1 MGRCTVV
8 VFMLLFVCN
17 MYGQQRF
24 LSNHPRLLFTGA
36 EEAAVKQLIQNNQL
50 AGELAEFLK
59 AKADTLAITPQKP
72 YLKDKYGNILWT
84 SRSYVNRLGTLALA
98 YRLYGERKYLDAANE
113 ALLWVCNYPDW
124 DPPHYL
130 DTAEMA
136 TAVAIAYD
144 WLYDA
149 LPTSTKDLVK
159 KCLYERAIVRV
170 LREYEKG
177 SLGSWAK
184 RETNWNVVCNTGM
197 VLAALG
203 IAEDY
208 PKEAAVILD
217 NAAKYMPNCL
227 KHFAPDGVCYEGP
240 AYWGYTTSYLTLYLK
255 AVADNDNGKGGIAQ
269 LPGLERTALYQKR
282 TLTPSGRLFNFGNA
296 GADAQNSPAF
306 FLFSRM
312 YNQPEVAEWYRE
324 KLKLTMQDNLLLH
337 QLFFL
342 SLPWFDNASPKKVE
356 KIPALEIYH
365 NTINDIIVFNGNR
378 NKKGSLFLIAKGGEP
393 RQAHQHLDGGT
404 FIVESNGV
412 CWTED
417 LGADDYISKPFSLRE
432 VIARVK
438 AVLRRTQQGFW
449 DGRPDG
455 QRWKYFRNNN
465 FSHNT
470 LSIDHKIQYANGE
483 AFVCE
488 EHTDAKQPSVKL
500 DMTTLYK
507 DQASSV
513 FRTFKLLN
521 DYTIE
526 ITDEVD
532 LLSPQSIVSWIASTK
547 AQVEVKENRVHLTHE
562 GKHFYMEI
570 IAPAGATF
578 KTYPAKNTYKGE
590 YPIEGYNMLEAEC
603 GLEGGKGKVVVRMSS
618 KRNMR

>member
-24 LSNHPRLLFTGA
+24 LSTHPRLLFTGA

-417 LGADDYISKPFSLRE
+417 LGADDYALP
-432 VIARVK
+432 
-438 AVLRRTQQGFW
+438 GFW
-449 DGRPDG
+449 DGRPNG

-590 YPIEGYNMLEAEC
+590 YPIDGYNMLEAKC

>member
-1 MGRCTVV
+1 MSRSTTVLL
-8 VFMLLFVCN
+8 MLLFVCN
-17 MYGQQRF
+17 VYSQQRF

-36 EEAAVKQLIQNNQL
+36 EETAVKQLIQNDPL

-59 AKADTLAITPQKP
+59 AKADTLTITPQKP

-84 SRSYVNRLGTLALA
+84 SRAYVNRLGTLALA
-98 YRLYGERKYLDAANE
+98 YRIYGERKYLDAANE

-124 DPPHYL
+124 DPSHYL

-144 WLYDA
+144 WLYDTLPA
-149 LPTSTKDLVK
+149 LTKELVK

-177 SLGSWAK
+177 GSGSWAK

-197 VLAALG
+197 VIAALG

-208 PKEAAVILD
+208 PKETAVILD

-240 AYWGYTTSYLTLYLK
+240 AYWQYTASYLALYLK
-255 AVADNDNGKGGIAQ
+255 AVADNDNGKGDIAQ

-312 YNQPEVAEWYRE
+312 YSQPEVAEWYRE

-342 SLPWFDNASPKKVE
+342 SLPWFDNASPE
-356 KIPALEIYH
+356 KAEKMPALEIYH

-378 NKKGSLFLIAKGGEP
+378 KKKGSLFLIAKGGEP

-417 LGADDYISKPFSLRE
+417 LGSDDYSLP
-432 VIARVK
+432 
-438 AVLRRTQQGFW
+438 GFW

-465 FSHNT
+465 LSHNT

-488 EHTDAKQPSVKL
+488 EHPEAKQPSAKL

-526 ITDEVD
+526 ITDEVE
-532 LLSPQSIVSWIASTK
+532 LLSPQSIISWISSTK
-547 AQVEVKENRVHLTHE
+547 AQVEVEGNRVHLTRD

-570 IAPAGATF
+570 IAPVGAVF

-590 YPIEGYNMLEAEC
+590 YPIEGYNMLEATC
-603 GLEGGKGKVVVRMSS
+603 GLDGGKGKIVVRMSS
-618 KRNMR
+618 KRKMK

>member
-1 MGRCTVV
+1 MGRCTTVLL
-8 VFMLLFVCN
+8 MLLFVCN
-17 MYGQQRF
+17 VYSQQSF

-36 EEAAVKQLIQNNQL
+36 EETAVKQLIQNDPL

-59 AKADTLAITPQKP
+59 AKADTLTITPQKP

-84 SRSYVNRLGTLALA
+84 SRAYVNRLGTLALA
-98 YRLYGERKYLDAANE
+98 YRIYGERKYLDAANE

-124 DPPHYL
+124 DPSHYL

-144 WLYDA
+144 WLYDT
-149 LPTSTKDLVK
+149 LPASTKELVK

-177 SLGSWAK
+177 GSGSWAK

-197 VLAALG
+197 VIAALG

-208 PKEAAVILD
+208 PEETAVILD

-240 AYWGYTTSYLTLYLK
+240 AYWQYTASYLALYLK
-255 AVADNDNGKGGIAQ
+255 AVADNDNGKGDIAQ

-312 YNQPEVAEWYRE
+312 YSQPEVAEWYRE
-324 KLKLTMQDNLLLH
+324 KLKLTLQDNLLLH

-342 SLPWFDNASPKKVE
+342 SLPWFDNASPE
-356 KIPALEIYH
+356 KAEKMPALEIYH

-378 NKKGSLFLIAKGGEP
+378 KKKGSLFLIAKGGEP

-417 LGADDYISKPFSLRE
+417 LGSDDYSLP
-432 VIARVK
+432 
-438 AVLRRTQQGFW
+438 GFW

-465 FSHNT
+465 LSHNT

-488 EHTDAKQPSVKL
+488 EHPEAKQPSAKL

-526 ITDEVD
+526 ITDEVE
-532 LLSPQSIVSWIASTK
+532 LLSPQSIISWISSTK
-547 AQVEVKENRVHLTHE
+547 AQVEVEGNRVHLTRD

-570 IAPAGATF
+570 IAPVGAVF

-590 YPIEGYNMLEAEC
+590 YPIEGYNMLEATC
-603 GLEGGKGKVVVRMSS
+603 GLDGGKGKIVVRMSS
-618 KRNMR
+618 KRKMK

>member
-1 MGRCTVV
+1 
-8 VFMLLFVCN
+8 
-17 MYGQQRF
+17 
-24 LSNHPRLLFTGA
+24 
-36 EEAAVKQLIQNNQL
+36 
-50 AGELAEFLK
+50 
-59 AKADTLAITPQKP
+59 
-72 YLKDKYGNILWT
+72 
-84 SRSYVNRLGTLALA
+84 
-98 YRLYGERKYLDAANE
+98 
-113 ALLWVCNYPDW
+113 
-124 DPPHYL
+124 
-130 DTAEMA
+130 
-136 TAVAIAYD
+136 
-144 WLYDA
+144 
-149 LPTSTKDLVK
+149 
-159 KCLYERAIVRV
+159 
-170 LREYEKG
+170 
-177 SLGSWAK
+177 
-184 RETNWNVVCNTGM
+184 
-197 VLAALG
+197 
-203 IAEDY
+203 
-208 PKEAAVILD
+208 
-217 NAAKYMPNCL
+217 
-227 KHFAPDGVCYEGP
+227 
-240 AYWGYTTSYLTLYLK
+240 
-255 AVADNDNGKGGIAQ
+255 
-269 LPGLERTALYQKR
+269 
-282 TLTPSGRLFNFGNA
+282 
-296 GADAQNSPAF
+296 
-306 FLFSRM
+306 M

-417 LGADDYISKPFSLRE
+417 LGADDYALP
-432 VIARVK
+432 
-438 AVLRRTQQGFW
+438 GFW

-547 AQVEVKENRVHLTHE
+547 AQVEVKENRVRLTHE

-570 IAPAGATF
+570 IAPL
-578 KTYPAKNTYKGE
+578 KPY
-590 YPIEGYNMLEAEC
+590 EC
-603 GLEGGKGKVVVRMSS
+603 KV
-618 KRNMR
+618 MRSI

>member
-1 MGRCTVV
+1 MSRSTTVLL
-8 VFMLLFVCN
+8 MLLFVCN
-17 MYGQQRF
+17 VYSQQRF

-36 EEAAVKQLIQNNQL
+36 EETAVKQLIQNDPL

-59 AKADTLAITPQKP
+59 AKADTLTITPQKP

-84 SRSYVNRLGTLALA
+84 SRAYVNRLGTLALA
-98 YRLYGERKYLDAANE
+98 YRIYGERKYLDAANE

-124 DPPHYL
+124 DPSHYL

-144 WLYDA
+144 WLYDT
-149 LPTSTKDLVK
+149 LPASTKELVK

-177 SLGSWAK
+177 GSGSWAK

-197 VLAALG
+197 VIAALG

-208 PKEAAVILD
+208 PEETAVILD

-240 AYWGYTTSYLTLYLK
+240 AYWQYTASYLALYLK
-255 AVADNDNGKGGIAQ
+255 TVADNDNGKGDIAQ

-312 YNQPEVAEWYRE
+312 YSQPEVAEWYRE
-324 KLKLTMQDNLLLH
+324 KLKLTLQDNLLLH

-342 SLPWFDNASPKKVE
+342 SLPWFDNASPE
-356 KIPALEIYH
+356 KAEKMPALEIYH

-378 NKKGSLFLIAKGGEP
+378 KKKGSLFLIAKGGEP

-417 LGADDYISKPFSLRE
+417 LGSDDYSLP
-432 VIARVK
+432 
-438 AVLRRTQQGFW
+438 GFW

-465 FSHNT
+465 LSHNT

-488 EHTDAKQPSVKL
+488 EHPEAKQPSAKL

-526 ITDEVD
+526 ITDEVE
-532 LLSPQSIVSWIASTK
+532 LLSPQSIISWISSTK
-547 AQVEVKENRVHLTHE
+547 AQVEVEGNRVHLTRD

-570 IAPAGATF
+570 IAPVGAVF
-578 KTYPAKNTYKGE
+578 QTYPAKNTYKGE
-590 YPIEGYNMLEAEC
+590 YPIEGYNMLEATC
-603 GLEGGKGKVVVRMSS
+603 GLDGGKGKIVVRMSS
-618 KRNMR
+618 KRKMK

>member
-1 MGRCTVV
+1 MSRSTTVLL
-8 VFMLLFVCN
+8 MLLFVCN
-17 MYGQQRF
+17 VYSQQRF

-36 EEAAVKQLIQNNQL
+36 EETAVKQLIQNDPL

-59 AKADTLAITPQKP
+59 AKADTLTITPQKP

-84 SRSYVNRLGTLALA
+84 SRAYVNRLGTLALA
-98 YRLYGERKYLDAANE
+98 YRIYGERKYLDAANE

-124 DPPHYL
+124 DPSHYL

-144 WLYDA
+144 WLYDT
-149 LPTSTKDLVK
+149 LPASTKELVK

-177 SLGSWAK
+177 GSGSWAK

-197 VLAALG
+197 VIAALG

-208 PKEAAVILD
+208 PEETAVILD

-240 AYWGYTTSYLTLYLK
+240 AYWQYTASYLALYLK
-255 AVADNDNGKGGIAQ
+255 AVADNDNGKGDIAQ

-296 GADAQNSPAF
+296 GADAQNSPVF

-312 YNQPEVAEWYRE
+312 YSQPEVAEWYRE
-324 KLKLTMQDNLLLH
+324 KLKLTLQDNLLLH

-342 SLPWFDNASPKKVE
+342 SLPWFDNASPE
-356 KIPALEIYH
+356 KAEKMPALEIYH

-378 NKKGSLFLIAKGGEP
+378 KKKGSLFLIAKGGEP

-417 LGADDYISKPFSLRE
+417 LGSDDYSLP
-432 VIARVK
+432 
-438 AVLRRTQQGFW
+438 GFW

-465 FSHNT
+465 LSHNT

-488 EHTDAKQPSVKL
+488 EHPEAKQPSAKL

-526 ITDEVD
+526 ITDEVE
-532 LLSPQSIVSWIASTK
+532 LLSPQSIISWISSTK
-547 AQVEVKENRVHLTHE
+547 AQVEVEGNRVHLTRD

-570 IAPAGATF
+570 IAPVGAVF

-590 YPIEGYNMLEAEC
+590 YPIEGYNMLEATC
-603 GLEGGKGKVVVRMSS
+603 GLDGGKGKIVVRMSS
-618 KRNMR
+618 KRKMK

>member
-1 MGRCTVV
+1 MRKLFFKWVVDWNRCIAVL
-8 VFMLLFVCN
+8 FMLLFAHN
-17 MYGQQRF
+17 IYSQQRF
-24 LSNHPRLLFTGA
+24 LSNHPRLLFTGV
-36 EEAAVKQLIQNNQL
+36 EEAGVKQLAESDPL
-50 AGELAEFLK
+50 AGELAKFLK
-59 AKADTLAITPQKP
+59 AKADTLTVTPQKP
-72 YLKDKYGNILWT
+72 YVKDKFGNILWT
-84 SRSYVNRLGTLALA
+84 SRAYVNRLGTLALA
-98 YRLYGERKYLDAANE
+98 YRIYGERKYLDGVNE

-144 WLYDA
+144 WLYDV
-149 LPTSTKDLVK
+149 LPASTKEQAK
-159 KCLYERAIVRV
+159 KCLYERGIVRV

-177 SLGSWAK
+177 GSGSWAK

-197 VLAALG
+197 VIAALA

-208 PKEAAVILD
+208 PKEAATVLD

-227 KHFAPDGVCYEGP
+227 SHFAPDGVCYEGP
-240 AYWGYTTSYLTLYLK
+240 AYWQYTASYLALYLK
-255 AVADNDNGKGGIAQ
+255 AVADNDSGKGGIAQ

-296 GADAQNSPAF
+296 GADAQNSPAS

-312 YNQPEVAEWYRE
+312 YDQPEVAEWYRE
-324 KLKLTMQDNLLLH
+324 RLKLTLQDNLPLH

-342 SLPWFDNASPKKVE
+342 SLPWFDNASPKKAE

-404 FIVESNGV
+404 FIVESNGI

-417 LGADDYISKPFSLRE
+417 LGSDDYSLP
-432 VIARVK
+432 
-438 AVLRRTQQGFW
+438 GFW

-470 LSIDHKIQYANGE
+470 LSIDHQIQYANGE

-513 FRTFKLLN
+513 FRTFTLLN
-521 DYTIE
+521 DRTME
-526 ITDEVD
+526 VADEVE
-532 LLSPQSIVSWIASTK
+532 LLSPQSIVSWIVSTK
-547 AQVEVKENRVHLTHE
+547 AKVEVDGNRAHLTQD
-562 GKHFYMEI
+562 GKHFYLEI
-570 IAPAGATF
+570 IAPTGATF

-590 YPIEGYNMLEAEC
+590 YPIEGFYTLEAEC
-603 GLEGGKGKVVVRMSS
+603 GLKNGKGKIVVRMSS
-618 KRNMR
+618 EK

>member
-378 NKKGSLFLIAKGGEP
+378 NKKGSLFLIAKGEP

-417 LGADDYISKPFSLRE
+417 LGADDYALP
-432 VIARVK
+432 
-438 AVLRRTQQGFW
+438 GFW

-547 AQVEVKENRVHLTHE
+547 AQVEVKENRVRLTHE

>member
-1 MGRCTVV
+1 MGRCTTVLL
-8 VFMLLFVCN
+8 MLLFVCN
-17 MYGQQRF
+17 VYSQQRF

-36 EEAAVKQLIQNNQL
+36 EETAVKQLIQNDPL

-59 AKADTLAITPQKP
+59 AKADTLTITPQKP

-84 SRSYVNRLGTLALA
+84 SRAYVNRLGTLALA
-98 YRLYGERKYLDAANE
+98 YRIYGERKYLDAANE

-124 DPPHYL
+124 DPSHYL

-144 WLYDA
+144 WLYDT
-149 LPTSTKDLVK
+149 LPASTKELVK

-177 SLGSWAK
+177 GSGSWAK

-197 VLAALG
+197 VIAALG

-208 PKEAAVILD
+208 PKETAVILD

-240 AYWGYTTSYLTLYLK
+240 AYWQYTASYLALYLK
-255 AVADNDNGKGGIAQ
+255 AVADNDNGKGDIAQ

-312 YNQPEVAEWYRE
+312 YSQPEVAEWYRE
-324 KLKLTMQDNLLLH
+324 KLKLTLQDNLLLH

-342 SLPWFDNASPKKVE
+342 SLPWFDNASPE
-356 KIPALEIYH
+356 KAEKMPALEIYH

-378 NKKGSLFLIAKGGEP
+378 KKKGSLFLIAKGGEP

-417 LGADDYISKPFSLRE
+417 LGSDDYSLP
-432 VIARVK
+432 
-438 AVLRRTQQGFW
+438 GFW

-465 FSHNT
+465 LSHNT

-488 EHTDAKQPSVKL
+488 EHPEAKQPSAKL

-526 ITDEVD
+526 ITDEVE
-532 LLSPQSIVSWIASTK
+532 LLSPQSIISWISSTK
-547 AQVEVKENRVHLTHE
+547 AQVEVEGNRVHLTRD

-570 IAPAGATF
+570 IAPVGAVF

-590 YPIEGYNMLEAEC
+590 YPIEGYNMLEATC
-603 GLEGGKGKVVVRMSS
+603 GLDGGKGKIVVRMSS
-618 KRNMR
+618 KRKMK

>member
-1 MGRCTVV
+1 MCSFYIFNKSGLSPKSIADVGRYMVTLL
-8 VFMLLFVCN
+8 LLFFVSN
-17 MYGQQRF
+17 SYSQQRF
-24 LSNHPRLLFTGA
+24 LSNHPRLLFTEI
-36 EEAAVKQLIQNNQL
+36 EEAAVKQLVQSNSL

-59 AKADTLAITPQKP
+59 AKADTLTITPQKP

-84 SRSYVNRLGTLALA
+84 SRAYVNRLGTLALA
-98 YRLYGERKYLDAANE
+98 YRIYGERKYLDAANE

-124 DPPHYL
+124 DPSHYL

-144 WLYDA
+144 WLYDT
-149 LPTSTKDLVK
+149 LPASTKELVK

-177 SLGSWAK
+177 GSGSWAK

-197 VLAALG
+197 VIAALG

-208 PKEAAVILD
+208 PEETAVILD

-240 AYWGYTTSYLTLYLK
+240 AYWQYTASYLALYLK
-255 AVADNDNGKGGIAQ
+255 AVADNDNGKGDIAQ

-312 YNQPEVAEWYRE
+312 YSQPEVAEWYRE
-324 KLKLTMQDNLLLH
+324 KLKLTLQDNLLLH

-342 SLPWFDNASPKKVE
+342 SLPWFDNASPE
-356 KIPALEIYH
+356 KAEKMPALEIYH

-378 NKKGSLFLIAKGGEP
+378 KKKGSLFLIAKGGEP

-417 LGADDYISKPFSLRE
+417 LGSDDYSLP
-432 VIARVK
+432 
-438 AVLRRTQQGFW
+438 GFW

-465 FSHNT
+465 LSHNT

-488 EHTDAKQPSVKL
+488 EHPEAKQPSAKL

-526 ITDEVD
+526 ITDEVE
-532 LLSPQSIVSWIASTK
+532 LLSPQSIISWISSTK
-547 AQVEVKENRVHLTHE
+547 AQVEVEGNRVHLTRD

-570 IAPAGATF
+570 IAPVGAVF

-590 YPIEGYNMLEAEC
+590 YPIEGYNMLEATC
-603 GLEGGKGKVVVRMSS
+603 GLDGGKGKIVVRMSS
-618 KRNMR
+618 KRKMK

>member
-1 MGRCTVV
+1 MINLLFKLIADMSRSTTVLL
-8 VFMLLFVCN
+8 MLLFVCN
-17 MYGQQRF
+17 VYSQQRF

-36 EEAAVKQLIQNNQL
+36 EETAVKQLIQNDPL

-59 AKADTLAITPQKP
+59 AKADTLTITPQKP

-84 SRSYVNRLGTLALA
+84 SRAYVNRLGTLALA

-113 ALLWVCNYPDW
+113 ALLWVCDYPDW

-149 LPTSTKDLVK
+149 LPASTKELVK
-159 KCLYERAIVRV
+159 KCLYERAIVHV
-170 LREYEKG
+170 LREYKKG
-177 SLGSWAK
+177 GPGSWAK

-197 VLAALG
+197 VIAALG

-208 PKEAAVILD
+208 PKETAIILD
-217 NAAKYMPNCL
+217 NAVKYMPNCL

-240 AYWGYTTSYLTLYLK
+240 AYWQYTASYLALYLK
-255 AVADNDNGKGGIAQ
+255 AVSDNDNGKGDIAQ
-269 LPGLERTALYQKR
+269 LPGLGRTALYQKR

-296 GADAQNSPAF
+296 GSDAQNSPAF
-306 FLFSRM
+306 FLFSRI

-324 KLKLTMQDNLLLH
+324 KLKLTIQDNLPLH

-342 SLPWFDNASPKKVE
+342 SLPWFDNSAPKKTE

-378 NKKGSLFLIAKGGEP
+378 KKKGALFLIAKGGEP

-404 FIVESNGV
+404 FIVESEGV

-417 LGADDYISKPFSLRE
+417 LGADDYALP
-432 VIARVK
+432 
-438 AVLRRTQQGFW
+438 GFW
-449 DGRPDG
+449 DGKPNG
-455 QRWKYFRNNN
+455 KRWQYFRNNN

-488 EHTDAKQPSVKL
+488 EHFDKKQPSVKL

-507 DQASSV
+507 DQAATV
-513 FRTFKLLN
+513 FRTFTLLN
-521 DYTIE
+521 DRTIE
-526 ITDEVD
+526 VSDEVE
-532 LLSPQSIVSWIASTK
+532 LINPRSIVSWISSTK
-547 AQVEVKENRVHLTHE
+547 AQVEVTGNRAHLIRD

-570 IAPAGATF
+570 IAPVGSTF

-590 YPIEGYNMLEAEC
+590 YPIVGYNMLEAEC
-603 GLEGGKGKVVVRMSS
+603 RLDGGKGKIVVRMSS
-618 KRNMR
+618 RK

>member
-1 MGRCTVV
+1 MINLLFKLIADMSRSTTVLL
-8 VFMLLFVCN
+8 MLLFVCN
-17 MYGQQRF
+17 VYSQQRF

-36 EEAAVKQLIQNNQL
+36 EETAVKQLIQNDPL

-59 AKADTLAITPQKP
+59 AKADTLTITPQKP

-84 SRSYVNRLGTLALA
+84 SRAYVNRLGTLALA

-113 ALLWVCNYPDW
+113 ALLWVCDYPDW

-149 LPTSTKDLVK
+149 LPASTKELVK
-159 KCLYERAIVRV
+159 KCLYERAIVHV
-170 LREYEKG
+170 LREYKKG
-177 SLGSWAK
+177 GPGSWAK

-197 VLAALG
+197 VIAALG

-208 PKEAAVILD
+208 PKETAIILD
-217 NAAKYMPNCL
+217 NAVKYMPNCL

-240 AYWGYTTSYLTLYLK
+240 AYWQYTASYLALYLK
-255 AVADNDNGKGGIAQ
+255 AVSDNDNGKGDIAQ
-269 LPGLERTALYQKR
+269 LPGLGRTALYQKR

-296 GADAQNSPAF
+296 GSDAQNSPAF
-306 FLFSRM
+306 FLFSRI

-324 KLKLTMQDNLLLH
+324 KLKLTIQDNLPLH

-342 SLPWFDNASPKKVE
+342 SLPWFDNSAPKKTE

-378 NKKGSLFLIAKGGEP
+378 KKKGALFLIAKGGEP

-404 FIVESNGV
+404 FIVESEGV

-417 LGADDYISKPFSLRE
+417 LGADDYALP
-432 VIARVK
+432 
-438 AVLRRTQQGFW
+438 GFW
-449 DGRPDG
+449 DGKPNG
-455 QRWKYFRNNN
+455 KRWQYFRNNN

-488 EHTDAKQPSVKL
+488 EHFDKKQPSVKL

-507 DQASSV
+507 DQASTV
-513 FRTFKLLN
+513 FRTFTLLN
-521 DYTIE
+521 DRTIE
-526 ITDEVD
+526 VSDEVE
-532 LLSPQSIVSWIASTK
+532 LINPRSIVSWISSTK
-547 AQVEVKENRVHLTHE
+547 AQVEVTGNRAHLIRD

-570 IAPAGATF
+570 IAPVGSTF

-590 YPIEGYNMLEAEC
+590 YPIVGYNMLEAEC
-603 GLEGGKGKVVVRMSS
+603 RLDGGKGKIVVRMSS
-618 KRNMR
+618 RK

>member
-1 MGRCTVV
+1 MSRSTTVLL
-8 VFMLLFVCN
+8 MLLFVCN
-17 MYGQQRF
+17 VYSQQRF

-36 EEAAVKQLIQNNQL
+36 EETAVKQLIQNDPL

-59 AKADTLAITPQKP
+59 AKADTLTITPQKP

-84 SRSYVNRLGTLALA
+84 SRAYVNRLGTLALA
-98 YRLYGERKYLDAANE
+98 YRIYGERKYLDAANE

-124 DPPHYL
+124 DPSHYL

-144 WLYDA
+144 WLYDT
-149 LPTSTKDLVK
+149 LPASTKELVK

-177 SLGSWAK
+177 GSGSWAK

-197 VLAALG
+197 VIAALG

-208 PKEAAVILD
+208 PEETAVILD

-240 AYWGYTTSYLTLYLK
+240 AYWQYTASYLALYLK
-255 AVADNDNGKGGIAQ
+255 AVADNDNGKGDIAQ

-312 YNQPEVAEWYRE
+312 YSQPEVAEWYRE
-324 KLKLTMQDNLLLH
+324 KLKLTLQDNLLLH

-342 SLPWFDNASPKKVE
+342 SLPWFDNASPE
-356 KIPALEIYH
+356 KAEKMPALEIYH

-378 NKKGSLFLIAKGGEP
+378 KKKGSLFLIAKGGEP

-417 LGADDYISKPFSLRE
+417 LGSDDYSLP
-432 VIARVK
+432 
-438 AVLRRTQQGFW
+438 GFW

-465 FSHNT
+465 LSHNT

-488 EHTDAKQPSVKL
+488 EHPEAKQPSAKL

-526 ITDEVD
+526 ITDEVE
-532 LLSPQSIVSWIASTK
+532 LLSPQSIISWISSTK
-547 AQVEVKENRVHLTHE
+547 AQVEVEGNRVHLTRD

-570 IAPAGATF
+570 IAPVGAVF

-590 YPIEGYNMLEAEC
+590 YPIEGYNMLEATC
-603 GLEGGKGKVVVRMSS
+603 GLDGGKGKIVVRMSS
-618 KRNMR
+618 KRKMK

>member
-1 MGRCTVV
+1 MSRSTTVLL
-8 VFMLLFVCN
+8 MLLFVCN
-17 MYGQQRF
+17 VYSQQRF

-36 EEAAVKQLIQNNQL
+36 EETAVKQLIQNDPL

-59 AKADTLAITPQKP
+59 AKADTLTITPQKP

-84 SRSYVNRLGTLALA
+84 SRAYVNRLGTLALA
-98 YRLYGERKYLDAANE
+98 YRIYGERKYLDAANE

-124 DPPHYL
+124 DPSHYL

-144 WLYDA
+144 WLYDT
-149 LPTSTKDLVK
+149 LPASTKELVK

-177 SLGSWAK
+177 GSGSWAK

-197 VLAALG
+197 VIAALG

-208 PKEAAVILD
+208 PKETAVILD

-240 AYWGYTTSYLTLYLK
+240 AYWQYTASYLALYLK
-255 AVADNDNGKGGIAQ
+255 AVADNDNGKGDIAQ

-312 YNQPEVAEWYRE
+312 YSQPEVAEWYRE
-324 KLKLTMQDNLLLH
+324 KLKLTLQDNLLLH

-342 SLPWFDNASPKKVE
+342 SLPWFDNASPE
-356 KIPALEIYH
+356 KAEKMPALEIYH

-378 NKKGSLFLIAKGGEP
+378 KKKGSLFLIAKGGEP

-417 LGADDYISKPFSLRE
+417 LGSDDYSLP
-432 VIARVK
+432 
-438 AVLRRTQQGFW
+438 GFW

-465 FSHNT
+465 LSHNT

-488 EHTDAKQPSVKL
+488 EHPEAKQPSAKL

-526 ITDEVD
+526 ITDEVE
-532 LLSPQSIVSWIASTK
+532 LLSPQSIISWISSTK
-547 AQVEVKENRVHLTHE
+547 AQVEVEGNRVHLTRD

-570 IAPAGATF
+570 IAPVGAVF

-590 YPIEGYNMLEAEC
+590 YPIEGYNMLEATC
-603 GLEGGKGKVVVRMSS
+603 GLDGGKGKIVVRMSS
-618 KRNMR
+618 RRKMK

>member
-1 MGRCTVV
+1 MSRSTTVLL
-8 VFMLLFVCN
+8 MLLFVCN
-17 MYGQQRF
+17 VYSQQRF

-36 EEAAVKQLIQNNQL
+36 EETAVKQLIQNDPL

-59 AKADTLAITPQKP
+59 AKADTLTITPQKP

-84 SRSYVNRLGTLALA
+84 SRAYVNRLGTLALA
-98 YRLYGERKYLDAANE
+98 YRIYGERKYLDAANE

-124 DPPHYL
+124 DPSHYL

-144 WLYDA
+144 WLYDT
-149 LPTSTKDLVK
+149 LPASTKELVK

-177 SLGSWAK
+177 GSGSWAK

-197 VLAALG
+197 VIAALG

-208 PKEAAVILD
+208 PKETAVILD

-240 AYWGYTTSYLTLYLK
+240 AYWQYTASYLALYLK
-255 AVADNDNGKGGIAQ
+255 AVADNDNGKGDIAQ

-312 YNQPEVAEWYRE
+312 YSQPEVAEWYRE

-342 SLPWFDNASPKKVE
+342 SLPWFDNASPE
-356 KIPALEIYH
+356 KAEKMPALEIYH

-378 NKKGSLFLIAKGGEP
+378 KKKGSLFLIAKGGEP

-417 LGADDYISKPFSLRE
+417 LGSDDYSLP
-432 VIARVK
+432 
-438 AVLRRTQQGFW
+438 GFW

-465 FSHNT
+465 LSHNT

-488 EHTDAKQPSVKL
+488 EHPEAKQPSAKL

-526 ITDEVD
+526 ITDEVE
-532 LLSPQSIVSWIASTK
+532 LLSPQSIISWISSTK
-547 AQVEVKENRVHLTHE
+547 AQVEVEGNRVHLTRD

-570 IAPAGATF
+570 IAPVGAVF

-590 YPIEGYNMLEAEC
+590 YPIEGYNMLEATC
-603 GLEGGKGKVVVRMSS
+603 GLDGGKGKIVVRMSS
-618 KRNMR
+618 KRKMK

>member
-1 MGRCTVV
+1 MGRCTTVLL
-8 VFMLLFVCN
+8 MLLFVCN
-17 MYGQQRF
+17 VYSQQRF

-36 EEAAVKQLIQNNQL
+36 EETAVKQLIQNDPL

-59 AKADTLAITPQKP
+59 AKADTLTITPQKP

-84 SRSYVNRLGTLALA
+84 SRAYVNRLGTLALA
-98 YRLYGERKYLDAANE
+98 YRIYGERKYLDATNE

-124 DPPHYL
+124 DPSHYL

-144 WLYDA
+144 WLYDT
-149 LPTSTKDLVK
+149 LPASTKELVK

-177 SLGSWAK
+177 GSGSWAK

-197 VLAALG
+197 VIAALG

-208 PKEAAVILD
+208 PKETAVILD

-240 AYWGYTTSYLTLYLK
+240 AYWQYTASYLALYLK
-255 AVADNDNGKGGIAQ
+255 AVADNDNGKGDIAQ

-312 YNQPEVAEWYRE
+312 YSQPEVAEWYRE
-324 KLKLTMQDNLLLH
+324 KLKLTLQDNLLLH

-342 SLPWFDNASPKKVE
+342 SLPWFDNASPE
-356 KIPALEIYH
+356 KAEKMPALEIYH

-378 NKKGSLFLIAKGGEP
+378 KKKGSLFLIAKGGEP

-417 LGADDYISKPFSLRE
+417 LGSDDYSLP
-432 VIARVK
+432 
-438 AVLRRTQQGFW
+438 GFW

-465 FSHNT
+465 LSHNT

-488 EHTDAKQPSVKL
+488 EHPEAKQPSAKL

-526 ITDEVD
+526 ITDEVE
-532 LLSPQSIVSWIASTK
+532 LLSPQSIISWISSTK
-547 AQVEVKENRVHLTHE
+547 AQVEVEGNRVHLTRD

-570 IAPAGATF
+570 IAPVGAVF

-590 YPIEGYNMLEAEC
+590 YPIEGYNMLEATC
-603 GLEGGKGKVVVRMSS
+603 GLDGGKGKIVVRMSS
-618 KRNMR
+618 KRKMK

>member
-1 MGRCTVV
+1 MSRSTTVLL
-8 VFMLLFVCN
+8 MLLFVCN
-17 MYGQQRF
+17 VYSQQRF

-36 EEAAVKQLIQNNQL
+36 EETAVKQLIQNDPL

-59 AKADTLAITPQKP
+59 AKADTLTITPQKP

-84 SRSYVNRLGTLALA
+84 SRAYVNRLGTLALA
-98 YRLYGERKYLDAANE
+98 YRIYGERKYLDAANE

-124 DPPHYL
+124 DPSHYL

-144 WLYDA
+144 WLYDT
-149 LPTSTKDLVK
+149 LPVSTKELVK

-177 SLGSWAK
+177 GSGSWAK

-197 VLAALG
+197 VIAALG

-208 PKEAAVILD
+208 PEETAVILD

-240 AYWGYTTSYLTLYLK
+240 AYWQYTASYLALYLK
-255 AVADNDNGKGGIAQ
+255 AVADNDNGKGDIAQ

-312 YNQPEVAEWYRE
+312 YSQPEVAEWYRE
-324 KLKLTMQDNLLLH
+324 KLKLTLQDNLLLH

-342 SLPWFDNASPKKVE
+342 SLPWFDNASPE
-356 KIPALEIYH
+356 KAEKMPALEIYH

-378 NKKGSLFLIAKGGEP
+378 KKKGSLFLIAKGGEP

-417 LGADDYISKPFSLRE
+417 LGSDDYSLP
-432 VIARVK
+432 
-438 AVLRRTQQGFW
+438 GFW

-465 FSHNT
+465 LSHNT

-488 EHTDAKQPSVKL
+488 EHPEAKQPSAKL

-526 ITDEVD
+526 ITDEVE
-532 LLSPQSIVSWIASTK
+532 LLSPQSIISWISSTK
-547 AQVEVKENRVHLTHE
+547 AQVEVEGNRVHLTRD

-570 IAPAGATF
+570 IAPVGAVF

-590 YPIEGYNMLEAEC
+590 YPIEGYNMLEATC
-603 GLEGGKGKVVVRMSS
+603 GLDGGKGKIVVRMSS
-618 KRNMR
+618 KRKMK

>member
-1 MGRCTVV
+1 MSRSTTVLL
-8 VFMLLFVCN
+8 MLLFVCN
-17 MYGQQRF
+17 VYSQQRF
-24 LSNHPRLLFTGA
+24 LSHPRLLFTGA
-36 EEAAVKQLIQNNQL
+36 EETAVKQLIQNDPL

-59 AKADTLAITPQKP
+59 AKADTLTITPQKP

-84 SRSYVNRLGTLALA
+84 SRAYVNRLGTLALA
-98 YRLYGERKYLDAANE
+98 YRIYGERKYLDAANE

-124 DPPHYL
+124 DPSHYL

-144 WLYDA
+144 WLYDT
-149 LPTSTKDLVK
+149 LPASTKELVK

-177 SLGSWAK
+177 GSGSWAK

-197 VLAALG
+197 VIAALG

-208 PKEAAVILD
+208 PKETAVILD

-240 AYWGYTTSYLTLYLK
+240 AYWQYTASYLALYLK
-255 AVADNDNGKGGIAQ
+255 AVADNDNGKGDIAQ
-269 LPGLERTALYQKR
+269 LPGLERTVLYQKR

-312 YNQPEVAEWYRE
+312 YSQPEVAEWYRE
-324 KLKLTMQDNLLLH
+324 KLKLTLQDNLLLH

-342 SLPWFDNASPKKVE
+342 SLPWFDNASPE
-356 KIPALEIYH
+356 KAEKMPALEIYH

-378 NKKGSLFLIAKGGEP
+378 KKKGSLFLIAKGGEP

-417 LGADDYISKPFSLRE
+417 LGSDDYSLP
-432 VIARVK
+432 
-438 AVLRRTQQGFW
+438 GFW

-465 FSHNT
+465 LSHNT

-488 EHTDAKQPSVKL
+488 EHPEAKQPSAKL

-526 ITDEVD
+526 ITDEVE
-532 LLSPQSIVSWIASTK
+532 LLSPQSIISWISSTK
-547 AQVEVKENRVHLTHE
+547 AQVEVEGNRVHLTRD

-570 IAPAGATF
+570 IAPVGAVF

-590 YPIEGYNMLEAEC
+590 YPIEGYNMLEATC
-603 GLEGGKGKVVVRMSS
+603 GLDGGKGKIVVRMSS
-618 KRNMR
+618 KRKMK

>member
-1 MGRCTVV
+1 MGRCTTVLL
-8 VFMLLFVCN
+8 MLLFVCN
-17 MYGQQRF
+17 VYSQQRF

-36 EEAAVKQLIQNNQL
+36 EETAVKQLIQNDPL

-59 AKADTLAITPQKP
+59 AKADTLTITPQKP

-84 SRSYVNRLGTLALA
+84 SRAYVNRLGTLALA
-98 YRLYGERKYLDAANE
+98 YRIYGERKYLDAANE

-124 DPPHYL
+124 DPSHYL

-144 WLYDA
+144 WLYDT
-149 LPTSTKDLVK
+149 LPVSTKELVK

-177 SLGSWAK
+177 GSGSWAK

-197 VLAALG
+197 VIAALG

-208 PKEAAVILD
+208 PKETAVILD

-240 AYWGYTTSYLTLYLK
+240 AYWQYTASYLALYLK
-255 AVADNDNGKGGIAQ
+255 AVADNDNGKGDIAQ

-312 YNQPEVAEWYRE
+312 YSQPEVAEWYRE
-324 KLKLTMQDNLLLH
+324 KLKLTLQDNLLLH

-342 SLPWFDNASPKKVE
+342 SLPWFDNASPE
-356 KIPALEIYH
+356 KAEKMPALEIYH

-378 NKKGSLFLIAKGGEP
+378 KKKGSLFLIAKGGEP

-417 LGADDYISKPFSLRE
+417 LGSDDYSLP
-432 VIARVK
+432 
-438 AVLRRTQQGFW
+438 GFW

-465 FSHNT
+465 LSHNT

-488 EHTDAKQPSVKL
+488 EHPEAKQPSAKL

-526 ITDEVD
+526 ITDEVE
-532 LLSPQSIVSWIASTK
+532 LLSPQSIISWISSTK
-547 AQVEVKENRVHLTHE
+547 AQVEVEGNRVHLTRD

-570 IAPAGATF
+570 IAPVGAVF

-590 YPIEGYNMLEAEC
+590 YPIEGYNMLEATC
-603 GLEGGKGKVVVRMSS
+603 GLDGGKGKIVVRMSS
-618 KRNMR
+618 KRKMK

>member
-1 MGRCTVV
+1 MINLLFKLIADMSRSTTVLL
-8 VFMLLFVCN
+8 MLLFVCN
-17 MYGQQRF
+17 VYSQQRF

-36 EEAAVKQLIQNNQL
+36 EETAVKQLIQNDPL

-59 AKADTLAITPQKP
+59 AKADTLTITPQKP

-84 SRSYVNRLGTLALA
+84 SRAYVNRLGTLALA

-113 ALLWVCNYPDW
+113 ALLWVCDYPDW

-149 LPTSTKDLVK
+149 LPASTKELVK
-159 KCLYERAIVRV
+159 KCLYERAIVHV
-170 LREYEKG
+170 LREYKKG
-177 SLGSWAK
+177 GPGSWAK

-197 VLAALG
+197 VIAALG

-208 PKEAAVILD
+208 PKETAIILD
-217 NAAKYMPNCL
+217 NAVKYMPNCL

-240 AYWGYTTSYLTLYLK
+240 AYWQYTASYLALYLK
-255 AVADNDNGKGGIAQ
+255 AVSDNDNGKGDIAQ
-269 LPGLERTALYQKR
+269 LPGLGRTALYQKR

-296 GADAQNSPAF
+296 GSDAQNSPAF
-306 FLFSRM
+306 FLFSRI

-324 KLKLTMQDNLLLH
+324 KLKLTIQDNLPLH

-342 SLPWFDNASPKKVE
+342 SLPWFDNSAPKKTE

-378 NKKGSLFLIAKGGEP
+378 KKKGALFLIAKGGEP

-404 FIVESNGV
+404 FIVESEGV

-417 LGADDYISKPFSLRE
+417 LGADDYALP
-432 VIARVK
+432 
-438 AVLRRTQQGFW
+438 GFW
-449 DGRPDG
+449 DGKPNG
-455 QRWKYFRNNN
+455 KRWQYFRNNN

-488 EHTDAKQPSVKL
+488 EHFDKKQPSVKL

-507 DQASSV
+507 DQASTV
-513 FRTFKLLN
+513 FRTFTLLN
-521 DYTIE
+521 DRTIE
-526 ITDEVD
+526 VSDEVE
-532 LLSPQSIVSWIASTK
+532 LINLRSIVSWISSTK
-547 AQVEVKENRVHLTHE
+547 AQVEVTGNRAHLIRD

-570 IAPAGATF
+570 IAPVGSTF

-590 YPIEGYNMLEAEC
+590 YPIVGYNMLEAEC
-603 GLEGGKGKVVVRMSS
+603 RLDGGKGKIVVRMSS
-618 KRNMR
+618 RK

>member
-1 MGRCTVV
+1 MGRCTTVLL
-8 VFMLLFVCN
+8 MLLFVCN
-17 MYGQQRF
+17 VYSQQSF

-36 EEAAVKQLIQNNQL
+36 EETAVKQLIQNDPL

-59 AKADTLAITPQKP
+59 AKADTLTITPQKP

-84 SRSYVNRLGTLALA
+84 SRAYVNRLGTLALA
-98 YRLYGERKYLDAANE
+98 YRIYGERKYLDAANE

-124 DPPHYL
+124 APSHYL
-130 DTAEMA
+130 DTAEMT

-144 WLYDA
+144 WLYDT
-149 LPTSTKDLVK
+149 LPASTKELVK

-177 SLGSWAK
+177 GSGSWAK

-197 VLAALG
+197 VIAALG

-208 PKEAAVILD
+208 PEETAVILD

-240 AYWGYTTSYLTLYLK
+240 AYWQYTASYLALYLK
-255 AVADNDNGKGGIAQ
+255 AVADNDNGKGDIAQ

-312 YNQPEVAEWYRE
+312 YSQPEVAEWYRE
-324 KLKLTMQDNLLLH
+324 KLKLTLQDNLLLH

-342 SLPWFDNASPKKVE
+342 SLPWFDNASPE
-356 KIPALEIYH
+356 KAEKMPALEIYH

-378 NKKGSLFLIAKGGEP
+378 KKKGSLFLIAKGGEP

-417 LGADDYISKPFSLRE
+417 LGSDDYSLP
-432 VIARVK
+432 
-438 AVLRRTQQGFW
+438 GFW

-465 FSHNT
+465 LSHNT

-488 EHTDAKQPSVKL
+488 EHPEAKQPSAKL

-526 ITDEVD
+526 ITDEVE
-532 LLSPQSIVSWIASTK
+532 LLSPQSIISWISSTK
-547 AQVEVKENRVHLTHE
+547 AQVEVEGNRVHLTRD

-570 IAPAGATF
+570 IAPVGAVF

-590 YPIEGYNMLEAEC
+590 YPIEGYNMLEATC
-603 GLEGGKGKVVVRMSS
+603 GLDGGKGKIVVRMSS
-618 KRNMR
+618 KRKMK

>member
-1 MGRCTVV
+1 MRNLFFKLIADTSRSTTVLL
-8 VFMLLFVCN
+8 MLLFVCN
-17 MYGQQRF
+17 VYSQQRF

-36 EEAAVKQLIQNNQL
+36 EETAVKQLIQNDPL

-59 AKADTLAITPQKP
+59 AKADTLTITPQKP

-84 SRSYVNRLGTLALA
+84 SRAYVNRLGTLALA
-98 YRLYGERKYLDAANE
+98 YRIYGERKYLDAANE

-124 DPPHYL
+124 DPSHYL

-144 WLYDA
+144 WLYDT
-149 LPTSTKDLVK
+149 LPASTKELVK

-177 SLGSWAK
+177 GSGSWAK

-197 VLAALG
+197 VIAALG

-208 PKEAAVILD
+208 PEETAVILD

-240 AYWGYTTSYLTLYLK
+240 AYWQYTASYLALYLK
-255 AVADNDNGKGGIAQ
+255 AVADNDNGKGDIAQ

-312 YNQPEVAEWYRE
+312 YSQPEVAEWYRE

-342 SLPWFDNASPKKVE
+342 SLPWFDNASPEKAE

-378 NKKGSLFLIAKGGEP
+378 KKKGSLFLIAKGGEP

-417 LGADDYISKPFSLRE
+417 LGSDDYSLP
-432 VIARVK
+432 
-438 AVLRRTQQGFW
+438 GFW

-465 FSHNT
+465 LSHNT

-488 EHTDAKQPSVKL
+488 EHPEAKQPSAKL

-526 ITDEVD
+526 ITDEVE
-532 LLSPQSIVSWIASTK
+532 LLSPQSIISWISSTK
-547 AQVEVKENRVHLTHE
+547 AQVEVEGNRVHLTRD

-570 IAPAGATF
+570 IAPVGAVF

-590 YPIEGYNMLEAEC
+590 YPIEGYNMLEATC
-603 GLEGGKGKVVVRMSS
+603 GLDGGKGKIVVRMSS
-618 KRNMR
+618 KRKMK

>member
-1 MGRCTVV
+1 MGRLTAVLL
-8 VFMLLFVCN
+8 MLLFACN
-17 MYGQQRF
+17 AYSQQRF
-24 LSNHPRLLFTGA
+24 LPNHPRLLFTAA
-36 EEAAVKQLIQNNQL
+36 EEVAVKRMIQDDPL
-50 AGELAEFLK
+50 AGELAGFLK
-59 AKADTLAITPQKP
+59 AKADTLIITPQKP
-72 YLKDKYGNILWT
+72 YQKDKYGNILWT
-84 SRSYVNRLGTLALA
+84 SRAYVNRLGTLALA
-98 YRLYGERKYLDAANE
+98 YRMYGERKYLDAANE
-113 ALLWVCNYPDW
+113 TLLWVCNYPDW

-149 LPTSTKDLVK
+149 LPASTKALVK
-159 KCLYERAIVRV
+159 KCLYERAIARV

-177 SLGSWAK
+177 GSGSWAK
-184 RETNWNVVCNTGM
+184 RETNWNVVCNAGM
-197 VLAALG
+197 VMAALG
-203 IAEDY
+203 VAEDY
-208 PKEAAVILD
+208 PQETATILD

-240 AYWGYTTSYLTLYLK
+240 AYWQYTASYLALYLK
-255 AVADNDNGKGGIAQ
+255 AVADNDNGKGNIAR
-269 LPGLERTALYQKR
+269 LTGLERTALYQKR
-282 TLTPSGRLFNFGNA
+282 TLTPSGRIFNFGNA
-296 GADAQNSPAF
+296 GADAQNSPAYF
-306 FLFSRM
+306 QFSRM
-312 YNQPEVAEWYRE
+312 YGQPEVAEWYRGRVKKTVE
-324 KLKLTMQDNLLLH
+324 DNLPLH

-342 SLPWFDNASPKKVE
+342 SLPWFDGASPKKTE

-393 RQAHQHLDGGT
+393 RHAHQHLDGGT
-404 FIVESNGV
+404 FIVESNGI

-417 LGADDYISKPFSLRE
+417 LGSDDYALP
-432 VIARVK
+432 
-438 AVLRRTQQGFW
+438 GFW

-488 EHTDAKQPSVKL
+488 EHPDAKQPSVKL

-507 DQASSV
+507 DQASAV
-513 FRTFKLLN
+513 FRTFTLL
-521 DYTIE
+521 DDCTME
-526 ITDEVD
+526 VADEVELCD
-532 LLSPQSIVSWIASTK
+532 RQSVVSWIASTK
-547 AQVEVKENRVHLTHE
+547 AQVEVEGNRAHLMQE

-570 IAPAGATF
+570 VAPAGAVF

-590 YPIEGYNMLEAEC
+590 YPIVGYNMLEAEC
-603 GLEGGKGKVVVRMSS
+603 GLDGGKGKIVVRMSS
-618 KRNMR
+618 KKKIKSN

>member
-1 MGRCTVV
+1 MHCCCIHVA
-8 VFMLLFVCN
+8 FVCN

-36 EEAAVKQLIQNNQL
+36 EEAAVKQLIQNNRL

-59 AKADTLAITPQKP
+59 AKADTLVITPQKP

-149 LPTSTKDLVK
+149 LPISTKDLVK

-378 NKKGSLFLIAKGGEP
+378 NKKGSLF
-393 RQAHQHLDGGT
+393 
-404 FIVESNGV
+404 
-412 CWTED
+412 
-417 LGADDYISKPFSLRE
+417 
-432 VIARVK
+432 
-438 AVLRRTQQGFW
+438 
-449 DGRPDG
+449 
-455 QRWKYFRNNN
+455 
-465 FSHNT
+465 
-470 LSIDHKIQYANGE
+470 
-483 AFVCE
+483 
-488 EHTDAKQPSVKL
+488 
-500 DMTTLYK
+500 
-507 DQASSV
+507 
-513 FRTFKLLN
+513 
-521 DYTIE
+521 
-526 ITDEVD
+526 
-532 LLSPQSIVSWIASTK
+532 
-547 AQVEVKENRVHLTHE
+547 
-562 GKHFYMEI
+562 
-570 IAPAGATF
+570 
-578 KTYPAKNTYKGE
+578 
-590 YPIEGYNMLEAEC
+590 
-603 GLEGGKGKVVVRMSS
+603 
-618 KRNMR
+618 

>member
-1 MGRCTVV
+1 MINLLFKLIADMSRSTTVLL
-8 VFMLLFVCN
+8 MLLFVCN
-17 MYGQQRF
+17 VYSQQRF

-36 EEAAVKQLIQNNQL
+36 EETAVKQLIQNDPL

-59 AKADTLAITPQKP
+59 AKADTLTITPQKP

-84 SRSYVNRLGTLALA
+84 SRAYVNRLGTLALA

-113 ALLWVCNYPDW
+113 ALLWVCDYPDW

-149 LPTSTKDLVK
+149 LPASTKELVK
-159 KCLYERAIVRV
+159 KCLYERAIVHV
-170 LREYEKG
+170 LREYKKG
-177 SLGSWAK
+177 GPGSWAK

-197 VLAALG
+197 VIAALG

-208 PKEAAVILD
+208 PKETAIILD
-217 NAAKYMPNCL
+217 NAVKYMPNCL

-240 AYWGYTTSYLTLYLK
+240 AYWQYTASYLALYLK
-255 AVADNDNGKGGIAQ
+255 AVSDNDNGKGDIAQ
-269 LPGLERTALYQKR
+269 LPGLGRTALYQKR

-296 GADAQNSPAF
+296 GSDAQNSPAF
-306 FLFSRM
+306 FLFSRI

-324 KLKLTMQDNLLLH
+324 KLKLTIQDNLPLH

-342 SLPWFDNASPKKVE
+342 SLPWFDNSAPKKTE

-378 NKKGSLFLIAKGGEP
+378 KKKGALFLIAKGGEP

-404 FIVESNGV
+404 FIVESEGV

-417 LGADDYISKPFSLRE
+417 LGADDYALP
-432 VIARVK
+432 
-438 AVLRRTQQGFW
+438 GFW
-449 DGRPDG
+449 DGKPNG
-455 QRWKYFRNNN
+455 KRWQYFRNNN

-488 EHTDAKQPSVKL
+488 EHFDKKQPSVKL

-507 DQASSV
+507 DQASTV
-513 FRTFKLLN
+513 FRTFTLLN
-521 DYTIE
+521 DRTIE
-526 ITDEVD
+526 VSDEVE
-532 LLSPQSIVSWIASTK
+532 LINPRSIVSWISSTK
-547 AQVEVKENRVHLTHE
+547 AQVEVTGNRAHLIRD

-570 IAPAGATF
+570 IAPVGATF

-590 YPIEGYNMLEAEC
+590 YPIVGYNMLEAEC
-603 GLEGGKGKVVVRMSS
+603 RLDGGKGKIVVRMSS
-618 KRNMR
+618 RK

>member
-1 MGRCTVV
+1 MSRSTTVLL
-8 VFMLLFVCN
+8 MLLFVCN
-17 MYGQQRF
+17 VYSQQRF

-36 EEAAVKQLIQNNQL
+36 EETAVKQLIQNDPL

-59 AKADTLAITPQKP
+59 AKADTLTITPQKP

-84 SRSYVNRLGTLALA
+84 SRAYVNRLGTLALA
-98 YRLYGERKYLDAANE
+98 YRIYGERKYLDAANE

-124 DPPHYL
+124 DPSHYL

-144 WLYDA
+144 WLYDT
-149 LPTSTKDLVK
+149 LPASTKELVK

-177 SLGSWAK
+177 GSGSWAK

-197 VLAALG
+197 VIAALG

-208 PKEAAVILD
+208 PEETAVILD

-240 AYWGYTTSYLTLYLK
+240 AYWQYTASYLALYLK
-255 AVADNDNGKGGIAQ
+255 AVADNDNGKGDIAQ

-312 YNQPEVAEWYRE
+312 YSQPEVAEWYRE
-324 KLKLTMQDNLLLH
+324 KLKLTLQDNLLLH

-342 SLPWFDNASPKKVE
+342 SLPWFDNASPEKAE

-378 NKKGSLFLIAKGGEP
+378 KKKGSLFLIAKGGEP

-417 LGADDYISKPFSLRE
+417 LGSDDYSLP
-432 VIARVK
+432 
-438 AVLRRTQQGFW
+438 GFW

-465 FSHNT
+465 LSHNT

-488 EHTDAKQPSVKL
+488 EHPEAKQPSAKL

-526 ITDEVD
+526 ITDEVE
-532 LLSPQSIVSWIASTK
+532 LLSPQSIISWISSTK
-547 AQVEVKENRVHLTHE
+547 AQVEVEGNRVHLTRD

-570 IAPAGATF
+570 IAPVGAVF

-590 YPIEGYNMLEAEC
+590 YPIEGYNMLEATC
-603 GLEGGKGKVVVRMSS
+603 GLDGGKGKIVVRMSS
-618 KRNMR
+618 KRKMK